1 MMMCFHDR
9 KKGAEILAERLIFH
23 CDCNNFFASCECL
36 ERPELKE
43 VPMAVAGDPE
53 NRTGIVVAKN
63 ELAKKAGVKTTDTV
77 WQARRKCPGIVF
89 VPPRHRYYSEVSGRV
104 NAIYRSYTDYVEPA
118 SIDESYLDL
127 SGTLEYYHMSAGEL
141 ADSIRARVKKE
152 IGITISVGVAN
163 NKIFAK
169 MGSDYKKPDATTVIL
184 GEDYKTILW
193 PLPVSDL
200 MFAGKASVNLLNQK
214 GIFTVGDLALQP
226 KEHIVSLL
234 GKGGENLW
242 MYANG
247 LDTDPVR
254 PWGYVSEVK
263 SVSHGMTFRRDLVT
277 REEIETGVA
286 VQADRIA
293 MSLRR
298 QKLKG
303 SVIIVQIKSPQ
314 LTVISRQASLNHYT
328 WLQHEIRDVAVK
340 LIEDN
345 WRIGSPI
352 RAITVG
358 VSKLLPAGEAA
369 EQLDLF
375 DLMADPGQAVS
386 GSRDRERQ
394 DRMEA
399 AVDTLRQKMGPLA
412 VTLGIQRN
420 EEIGI
425 RREWKK
431 KKPDD

>member
-1 MMMCFHDR
+1 M
-9 KKGAEILAERLIFH
+9 AERLIFH

-141 ADSIRARVKKE
+141 ADSIRARVKSE

-298 QKLKG
+298 QNLKG
-303 SVIIVQIKSPQ
+303 SVISVQIKSPQ
-314 LTVISRQASLNHYT
+314 LSVISRQTSLNHYT

-394 DRMEA
+394 DKMEA

-431 KKPDD
+431 KNWTIDIFL

>member
-1 MMMCFHDR
+1 M
-9 KKGAEILAERLIFH
+9 AERLIFH

-303 SVIIVQIKSPQ
+303 SVISVQIKSPQ
-314 LTVISRQASLNHYT
+314 LTVISRQTSLNHYT

-394 DRMEA
+394 DKMEA